1 MPDFITRLKSLRLPS
16 WMDKGEANKLLQV
29 CRQWWQWVNGWLNWP
44 LNQLD
49 AATCA
54 VPLLNVLAYQRD
66 ISRFDGEPL
75 SLYRKRVQYAFINAA
90 DAGSVAGFSAIFKRL
105 DIGVITQLER
115 QPGYDW
121 DVILIRVNDNQI
133 AENTPLMMALIRQ
146 YGRTCRRYI
155 FQVLNAKTVVMH
167 GGEFSNEYGYY
178 HAKLIIAPGTI
189 KGTLAVMST
198 QLQHSHEVYAAKL
211 K

>member
-1 MPDFITRLKSLRLPS
+1 MPDFISRLTSLRLPS

-66 ISRFDGEPL
+66 ISRFNGEPL

-90 DAGSVAGFSAIFKRL
+90 DAGSVAGFIAIFERL
-105 DIGVITQLER
+105 GIGYVELLER
-115 QPGYDW
+115 QPDIDW
-121 DVILIRVNDNQI
+121 DVILVRVSDSQI
-133 AENTPLMMALIRQ
+133 ASNSDLLMQIIRQ
-146 YGRTCRRYI
+146 YGKTCRRYRFEVI
-155 FQVLNAKTVVMH
+155 TYSGLRIRAGWVGHEYVTYCARSDVANGNTTVATT
-167 GGEFSNEYGYY
+167 FSASLTG
-178 HAKLIIAPGTI
+178 K
-189 KGTLAVMST
+189 K
-198 QLQHSHEVYAAKL
+198 
-211 K
+211 

>member
-1 MPDFITRLKSLRLPS
+1 MPDFINRLKSLRLPS

-66 ISRFDGEPL
+66 ISRFNGEPL

-90 DAGSVAGFSAIFKRL
+90 DAGSVAGFIAIFERL
-105 DIGVITQLER
+105 GIGYVELLER
-115 QPGYDW
+115 QPDIDW
-121 DVILIRVNDNQI
+121 DVILVRVSDSQI
-133 AENTPLMMALIRQ
+133 ASNSDLLMQIIRQ
-146 YGRTCRRYI
+146 YGKTCRRYRFEVI
-155 FQVLNAKTVVMH
+155 TYSGLRIRAGWVGHEYVTYCARSDVATANAAVATT
-167 GGEFSNEYGYY
+167 FSASLTG
-178 HAKLIIAPGTI
+178 K
-189 KGTLAVMST
+189 K
-198 QLQHSHEVYAAKL
+198 
-211 K
+211 

>member
-1 MPDFITRLKSLRLPS
+1 MPDFISRLTSLRLPS

-29 CRQWWQWVNGWLNWP
+29 CRQYWQWVNGWLNWP
-44 LNQLD
+44 LNQLN

-54 VPLLNVLAYQRD
+54 VSLLNVLAYQRD
-66 ISRFDGEPL
+66 INRFNGEPL
-75 SLYRKRVQYAFINAA
+75 SLFRKRVQYAFINAA

-115 QPGYDW
+115 QPGHDW

-133 AENTPLMMALIRQ
+133 AENNTLMMALIRQ

-155 FQVLNAKTVVMH
+155 FQVLNARTVTIH
-167 GGEFSNEYGYY
+167 CGEFSNEYRNH
-178 HAKLIIAPGTI
+178 HAKLMIAPGTI
-189 KGTLAVMST
+189 KGAVAVIPT
-198 QLQHSHEVYAAKL
+198 QLQHSHEIYAAKL

>member
-1 MPDFITRLKSLRLPS
+1 MPDFKRRLKALRLPS
-16 WMDKGEANKLLQV
+16 WMDQGEPAKLLRA
-29 CRQWWQWVNGWLNWP
+29 CSRFWLWVNGWLIWP

-49 AATCA
+49 ASTCA

-66 ISRFDGEPL
+66 ISRFNGEPL
-75 SLYRKRVQYAFINAA
+75 SLFRKRVEYAFINAA

-133 AENTPLMMALIRQ
+133 AENNTLMMALIRQ

-155 FQVLNAKTVVMH
+155 FQVVNARTVTMH
-167 GGEFSNEYGYY
+167 GGEFSNEYGY
-178 HAKLIIAPGTI
+178 HLAKLIIAPGTI
-189 KGTLAVMST
+189 KGTAAVTPT
-198 QLQHSHEVYAAKL
+198 QLQHSHEVYTAKL

>member
-66 ISRFDGEPL
+66 ISRFNGEPL

-90 DAGSVAGFSAIFKRL
+90 DAGSVAGFIAIFERL
-105 DIGVITQLER
+105 GIGYVELLER
-115 QPGYDW
+115 QPDIDW
-121 DVILIRVNDNQI
+121 DVILVRVSDSQI
-133 AENTPLMMALIRQ
+133 ASNSDLLMQIIRQ
-146 YGRTCRRYI
+146 YGKTCRRYRFEVI
-155 FQVLNAKTVVMH
+155 TYSGLRIRAGWVGHEYVTYCARSDVATANTAVATT
-167 GGEFSNEYGYY
+167 FSASLTG
-178 HAKLIIAPGTI
+178 K
-189 KGTLAVMST
+189 K
-198 QLQHSHEVYAAKL
+198 
-211 K
+211 